1 MTVHESKE
9 LAKGAGLL
17 VVHVAAIV
25 VGFILMMLGIGLG
38 VGLVTL
44 PVAIP
49 IGFAGLFVF
58 LWGLFA
64 RSAARE
70 TPVGPAGQ
78 P

>member
-9 LAKGAGLL
+9 LAKGAGLV
-17 VVHVAAIV
+17 VVHVAAIA

-58 LWGLFA
+58 LWGLFG
-64 RSAARE
+64 RSTARE
-70 TPVGPAGQ
+70 TPLGPPGQ
-78 P
+78 S